1 MNIIK
6 KEQMF
11 FLISETKIDNRF
23 PTSQFTTTGYSIP
36 FRLDRKSHGGGVL
49 CLSQKILKL
58 TAMLTLRGFWEIS
71 LRKKKWLL
79 CCSYNPEKS
88 NIAKHLKNICMT
100 LKKLSATYENL
111 ILLGDLNVEDQSI
124 VEFLNLKI

>member
-1 MNIIK
+1 MFVIEDIK
-6 KEQMF
+6 TDCDADFEGIF
-11 FLISETKIDNRF
+11 
-23 PTSQFTTTGYSIP
+23 
-36 FRLDRKSHGGGVL
+36 V
-49 CLSQKILKL
+49 
-58 TAMLTLRGFWEIS
+58 EIS

-79 CCSYNPEKS
+79 CCSYNPQKS